1 MGPQGLYLN
10 KWTPDFDP
18 AVDVPKVVPV
28 WVRLPNLP
36 VHCWNWD
43 SLKHIGNA
51 LGKFIY
57 RAKSKDQYDCARIC
71 VEVDLEEG
79 HPEAIK
85 IKVGNWT
92 HVQKLGYEQ
101 FPFKCWICQKSGG
114 NTSKG
119 LQQDPQQ
126 TQQPQPSF
134 NLENRFDPLNSQ
146 PEDSHEVAVQRP
158 KSPDKGSQA
167 SSAKDKEA
175 VESSKGTP
183 EVVEEEDQ
191 ESEESEEEGEIG
203 ESESS
208 VRRSTRE
215 RKTDREKRE
224 HETYNEKLQGSQPTL
239 EKLLAK
245 KPKAVRNQH
254 QGSKGAQP
262 YKEASNTHWE
272 MLNMHH
278 VTTKEILCLFNV
290 YVPVNSGEKKSCW
303 DSLRQQAD
311 LVTLENVII
320 AGDLN
325 TTLHSSEKRGGS
337 IVRDSARE
345 WVEDLLQDWD
355 LLDIKPFSG
364 MFTWSNKRIGPS
376 HIVARQIDSWCI
388 APFFCSA

>member
-10 KWTPDFDP
+10 KWTPDLDP

-28 WVRLPNLP
+28 WLRLPNLP
-36 VHCWNWD
+36 VHYWNWD

-51 LGKFIY
+51 LGKFID

-101 FPFKCWICQKSGG
+101 FPFKCRICQVYGHFARNCPSANEAAQGKEASWNQVKRSKLATKAQKSGG
-114 NTSKG
+114 NT
-119 LQQDPQQ
+119 
-126 TQQPQPSF
+126 
-134 NLENRFDPLNSQ
+134 
-146 PEDSHEVAVQRP
+146 EDSHEVAVQRP

-208 VRRSTRE
+208 VRRSTRG

-224 HETYNEKLQGSQPTL
+224 HETYNDKLQGSQPTL

-262 YKEASNTHWE
+262 YKG
-272 MLNMHH
+272 
-278 VTTKEILCLFNV
+278 K
-290 YVPVNSGEKKSCW
+290 
-303 DSLRQQAD
+303 
-311 LVTLENVII
+311 
-320 AGDLN
+320 
-325 TTLHSSEKRGGS
+325 
-337 IVRDSARE
+337 
-345 WVEDLLQDWD
+345 
-355 LLDIKPFSG
+355 
-364 MFTWSNKRIGPS
+364 
-376 HIVARQIDSWCI
+376 
-388 APFFCSA
+388 